1 MGVPKNAA
9 HPQAAQLWINFI
21 LSQQGQG
28 LLHKEVGS
36 DDPLVAGSHTATEL
50 QSMKAANPKAV
61 DADIAFWQ
69 RNDVKQTEQV
79 KSQLLKILQTK

>member
-1 MGVPKNAA
+1 MAVFQNKYDMVMTAPK
-9 HPQAAQLWINFI
+9 
-21 LSQQGQG
+21 
-28 LLHKEVGS
+28 
-36 DDPLVAGSHTATEL
+36 TEL